1 MISKKK
7 LTEFKNIFKL
17 YDSNNIIL
25 EIELLKKMFD
35 SDFFNNI
42 LDYINYLVNDITQNQ
57 KHIFL
62 HININSL
69 SIADLYNY
77 DKILEIA
84 QILHN
89 YAGQIHSIFIYG
101 NTSICLK
108 IISMISNSLGYN
120 INNKIIFLSI
130 EEFNSKFIY
139 Y

>member
-1 MISKKK
+1 MSSYRIAQ
-7 LTEFKNIFKL
+7 
-17 YDSNNIIL
+17 
-25 EIELLKKMFD
+25 
-35 SDFFNNI
+35 